1 MGGTRE
7 GGIKASEKLL
17 AKDPNYYSNL
27 AKKARKPRGGAATP
41 GSFANDP
48 ARAAKAGAKGGK
60 ASGKARRNRKAPT
73 GGVQE
78 RPTLRRSGTAEG
90 RAE

>member
-7 GGIKASEKLL
+7 GGLKASEKLKQ
-17 AKDPNYYSNL
+17 KDPNYYSNL

-60 ASGKARRNRKAPT
+60 ASGKARRNRSKST
-73 GGVQE
+73 GGVQAE
-78 RPTLRRSGTAEG
+78 PALRRSGTETG

>member
-7 GGIKASEKLL
+7 GGLKSRAKLL
-17 AKDPNYYSNL
+17 KENPNYYSDL

-60 ASGKARRNRKAPT
+60 ASGLARR
-73 GGVQE
+73 
-78 RPTLRRSGTAEG
+78 RRSASARGKKSQPVLRGHTAEG
-90 RAE
+90 GQE

>member
-7 GGIKASEKLL
+7 GGIKASQKLT

-27 AKKARKPRGGAATP
+27 AKRARKPRGGAATP

-60 ASGKARRNRKAPT
+60 ASGLARRSRKTPAGGKATKAP
-73 GGVQE
+73 
-78 RPTLRRSGTAEG
+78 LRGTAAG
-90 RAE
+90 RDAEK

>member
-7 GGIKASEKLL
+7 GGIKARAKLL
-17 AKDPNYYSNL
+17 KDNPNYYSDL

-48 ARAAKAGAKGGK
+48 ARAAKAGSKGGK
-60 ASGKARRNRKAPT
+60 ASGLARRARSKST
-73 GGVQE
+73 GVKQAKPALPSRPNQE
-78 RPTLRRSGTAEG
+78 GG
-90 RAE
+90 R

>member
-7 GGIKASEKLL
+7 GGLKARAKLL
-17 AKDPNYYSNL
+17 QENPNYYSDL

-48 ARAAKAGAKGGK
+48 ARASKAGAKGGK
-60 ASGKARRNRKAPT
+60 ASGLARRNRKIKA
-73 GGVQE
+73 
-78 RPTLRRSGTAEG
+78 GTKSRKSSLHSDRIG
-90 RAE
+90 DR

>member
-7 GGIKASEKLL
+7 GGIKASEKLK
-17 AKDPNYYSNL
+17 ARDPNYYSNL

-60 ASGKARRNRKAPT
+60 ASGLARKRRAKL
-73 GGVQE
+73 GGDSQGQS
-78 RPTLRRSGTAEG
+78 TLRRSGTEERGAE
-90 RAE
+90 